1 MIWLFGVVWAVA
13 LGYQLTALLA
23 SIRQMMRRDPR
34 PASLPPISI
43 LKPIRGLDPGF
54 ADAILSHVNQDY
66 PEYEILFGV
75 PDPADPC
82 IPLIQRLQ
90 RDHPER
96 AIQLHLSPN
105 SAPNGKVGTLE
116 ELARQA
122 RYPLLLVNDS
132 DIRVPGDYLQSVVA
146 PLEDPAVGVVT
157 CLYRASA
164 RRLPGIWEAL
174 GIATD
179 FAPSTLVAPF
189 VGVKEFGLGSTLV
202 FRRRD
207 LDRIGGF
214 AALADFI
221 ADDYQLARRITGLGL
236 RVHLSTTI
244 VETSL
249 QGDSWAGVWAHQ
261 LRWHRTIRVSRGAYI
276 GLPVTQASFWA
287 AVAILVGQPWWGGT
301 LLVAR
306 YLMAFTAGWGVLRSG
321 LVLHYFFLI
330 PFRDLWGSAIWL
342 AGLFGSTVVWR
353 GRRLRLAPDG
363 KILLK

>member
-1 MIWLFGVVWAVA
+1 MIWLLGFACAVA
-13 LGYQLTALLA
+13 FGYQLTALLA
-23 SIRQMMRRDPR
+23 SIRQMMRQDPR

-43 LKPIRGLDPGF
+43 LKPVRGLDPGF
-54 ADAILSHVNQDY
+54 AEAILSHVNQDY

-82 IPLIQRLQ
+82 IPLIQSLQ
-90 RDHPER
+90 RSHPER
-96 AIQLHLSPN
+96 AIHLHLTPN

-116 ELARQA
+116 ELARHA
-122 RYPLLLVNDS
+122 RYPVLLVNDS
-132 DIRVPGDYLQSVVA
+132 DIRVPGGYLRSVIA
-146 PLEDPAVGVVT
+146 PLEDPDVGVVT

-214 AALADFI
+214 SALVDFI
-221 ADDYQLARRITGLGL
+221 ADDYQLARRITELGL

-244 VETSL
+244 VETFL

-276 GLPVTQASFWA
+276 GLPVTQASLWA
-287 AVAILVGQPWWGGT
+287 VVASLAGQPWWGAVLLGT
-301 LLVAR
+301 R
-306 YLMAFTAGWGVLRSG
+306 YAMALAAGWGVLRSR
-321 LVLHYFFLI
+321 LVLCYFFLI

-353 GRRLRLAPDG
+353 GRRLRLLSDG
-363 KILLK
+363 RILPK

>member
-1 MIWLFGVVWAVA
+1 MIWLLGFACAVA

-23 SIRQMMRRDPR
+23 SMRQILRRDPR
-34 PASLPPISI
+34 PTSLPPISI
-43 LKPIRGLDPGF
+43 LKPVRGLDPGF

-82 IPLIQRLQ
+82 IPLIQSLQ
-90 RDHPER
+90 RRHPER
-96 AIQLHLSPN
+96 SIHLHLTPN

-116 ELARQA
+116 ELARHA
-122 RYPLLLVNDS
+122 RYPVLLVNDS
-132 DIRVPGDYLQSVVA
+132 DIRVPGGYLRSVVA
-146 PLEDPAVGVVT
+146 PLEDPDVGVVT

-214 AALADFI
+214 SALVDFI
-221 ADDYQLARRITGLGL
+221 ADDYQLARRITELGL
-236 RVHLSTTI
+236 RVHLSTTV
-244 VETSL
+244 VETFL

-276 GLPVTQASFWA
+276 GLPVTQASLW
-287 AVAILVGQPWWGGT
+287 AVAASLAGHPWWGAVLLGT
-301 LLVAR
+301 R
-306 YLMAFTAGWGVLRSG
+306 YAMALTAGWGVLRSR
-321 LVLHYFFLI
+321 LVLCYFFLI
-330 PFRDLWGSAIWL
+330 PFRDLWGSAVWL

-363 KILLK
+363 RILPK